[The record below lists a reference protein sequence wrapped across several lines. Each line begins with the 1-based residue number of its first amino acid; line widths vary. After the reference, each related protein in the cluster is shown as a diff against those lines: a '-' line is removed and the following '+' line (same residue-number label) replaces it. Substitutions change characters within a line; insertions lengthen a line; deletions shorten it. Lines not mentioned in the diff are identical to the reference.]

1 MKKLLF
7 LFAGLMLACTVSAQ
21 EAEAQLRKFVVA
33 DLETRVPVRGA
44 IVYTGDG
51 YRDTTNY
58 RGVCYVPATFDTLSV
73 YKHGYLT
80 ERLLPRETKD
90 STFLIPNNKSI
101 DQVTVWGKDPTEKL
115 NEAVERWTQQDKLM
129 GKDAGPATLFSFDLM
144 GMFDKQA
151 RRDAKHLKKVNSSF
165 QKMDHEDEDPI
176 VAAYKRAMEQK
187 RQEEEFQKA
196 IAERKAQL
204 QADTD
209 AEIARRKADTE
220 AAAKEVEQNEQADS
234 D

>member
-1 MKKLLF
+1 MKKLIMLF
-7 LFAGLMLACTVSAQ
+7 GWLMLAGTISAQ
-21 EAEAQLRKFVVA
+21 QAGTQLRRFVVA

-58 RGVCYVPATFDTLSV
+58 RGVCYVPADFDTLSV
-73 YKHGYLT
+73 YKSGYLT

-90 STFLIPNNKSI
+90 STFLIPNSKRL
-101 DQVTVWGKDPTEKL
+101 DQVTVWGEDPTKKL
-115 NEAVERWTQQDKLM
+115 NEAVERWTEQDKLM
-129 GKDAGPATLFSFDLM
+129 GKDAGPATLLSFDLSK
-144 GMFDKQA
+144 MFDKQA
-151 RRDAKHLKKVNSSF
+151 RRDAKHLRRVTNSF

-196 IAERKAQL
+196 IEERKAQL

-209 AEIARRKADTE
+209 AEIARRRADTE
-220 AAAKEVEQNEQADS
+220 EAAKEVEQDKQAKTD
-234 D
+234 